1 MASATT
7 ARSRVQSR
15 RKPND
20 DASYA
25 APPLTSSN
33 SGSKRHAVDKPDGE
47 PRMKRKR
54 VETVQATNQNT
65 TNNGRRDGEEVNKS
79 SLVEFSRLPTTVLHR
94 YLTQHNIIPDICP
107 SPLSPDDPPSPP
119 SLGEPYNIHSPPS
132 PPFHPTPANRPRREA
147 STTTQART
155 RSSRTQDD
163 DIRVRTPILA
173 DVEQLHVV
181 LAGIVERHF
190 YELTTITP
198 TQEVDTLASF
208 MCAIGKQRGK
218 AY

>member
-79 SLVEFSRLPTTVLHR
+79 SLVRADPAVNYHHTHHPILTSGRVLQATHHCPPP
-94 YLTQHNIIPDICP
+94 LFNTTQHYSGHMSI
-107 SPLSPDDPPSPP
+107 S
-119 SLGEPYNIHSPPS
+119 SL
-132 PPFHPTPANRPRREA
+132 
-147 STTTQART
+147 T
-155 RSSRTQDD
+155 R
-163 DIRVRTPILA
+163 
-173 DVEQLHVV
+173 
-181 LAGIVERHF
+181 
-190 YELTTITP
+190 
-198 TQEVDTLASF
+198 
-208 MCAIGKQRGK
+208 
-218 AY
+218 